1 MNYLPYCAI
10 LSVINATPEN
20 KNRPRMH
27 FPTITKEELRRKFK
41 TAALATTVIFS
52 PLTLA
57 AQGQLPS
64 APNLPAQ
71 DTMTTT
77 PGLINAPPP
86 ESEPVPLPH
95 RFTPLASFAPLFGT
109 PDERARNIF
118 FIQNRETIAE
128 YRTLTNST
136 LTGALTRDELKTIND
151 IKKAAAPDAK
161 KYKISVAVAATL
173 HFAARQT
180 GTDFESMVTR
190 LQENSG
196 NVMNVAS
203 ARLRADNVYKFN
215 VSTWL
220 YLMKTHGAKHGMGF
234 FADNIEVSPPAM
246 NAQNQPTVRV
256 HVNDPAVLR
265 QIIAMRNN
273 PRISTL
279 MGAEY
284 VAHEAEVPQTA
295 YKGMNYAYDIQVAEQ
310 QRALMTIG
318 FDLGIRGAD
327 GVKGPLTAAALQEF
341 RLMSQPLLAQG
352 QTLDAMLQESARLAI
367 EDAAKYSTMYNA
379 INPATTFAVRHASKV
394 AGVDFGYLM
403 QLAGAESGFDAG
415 ISATTSSATGL
426 FQFID
431 NTWLVSLYTH
441 GAKYGLGDIAKRIEV
456 ERNAAGEITTASIR
470 DPLVEKYAL
479 SLRTDPRIM
488 ALMGAEF
495 AKDNREVLQA
505 ALPRRTI
512 TRTDQYLAHFLG
524 SGQATNFIV
533 KLDRNPNAAAKSS
546 FPAAAEANHNVFYK
560 RSGVA
565 RSLEEVYNLFKNKF
579 SSTFFDPP
587 VAPPPPRPVPLPP
600 QRPPSLR

>member
-1 MNYLPYCAI
+1 MNFP
-10 LSVINATPEN
+10 
-20 KNRPRMH
+20 H
-27 FPTITKEELRRKFK
+27 FDKAELRRKFK
-41 TAALATTVIFS
+41 SAALATTVIFS

-57 AQGQLPS
+57 AQGQTPSPPSLPV
-64 APNLPAQ
+64 Q
-71 DTMTTT
+71 DTLTTT
-77 PGLINAPPP
+77 PGLVNAPPP
-86 ESEPVPLPH
+86 ENEPVPLPH

-109 PDERARNIF
+109 ADERSRNIF

-128 YRTLTNST
+128 YRTLTNSAN
-136 LTGALTRDELKTIND
+136 TGPLTRDELKTIGD

-161 KYKISVAVAATL
+161 KYKISLAVAATL

-180 GTDFESMVTR
+180 GTDFEAMVTR

-196 NVMNVAS
+196 NVMNVS
-203 ARLRADNVYKFN
+203 PTRLRAGDVYKFN

-220 YLMKTHGAKHGMGF
+220 YLMKTQGAKHGMGF

-265 QIIAMRNN
+265 QIVAMRSN
-273 PRISTL
+273 PRISAL
-279 MGAEY
+279 LGAEY
-284 VAHEAEVPQTA
+284 VAHEAEIPQTA
-295 YKGMNYAYDIQVAEQ
+295 YKGMNYAYDIQIAEQ

-327 GVKGPLTAAALQEF
+327 GVKGPLTEAALKEF
-341 RLMSQPLLAQG
+341 RLMSQPLLTQG
-352 QTLDAMLQESARLAI
+352 QTLDSVLQEAARQAV
-367 EDAAKYSTMYNA
+367 EDATKYSTVYNA
-379 INPATTFAVRHASKV
+379 INPSTTFAVRHASKV

-431 NTWLVSLYTH
+431 NTWLVSLYSH
-441 GAKYGLGDIAKRIEV
+441 GAKYGLGDIASRIEV
-456 ERNAAGEITTASIR
+456 QRNAAGEITTASIK

-479 SLRTDPRIM
+479 GLRTDPRIM

-495 AKDNREVLQA
+495 AKDNHDNLQA
-505 ALPRRTI
+505 ALPRRNI
-512 TRTDQYLAHFLG
+512 TRADQYLAHFLG

-579 SSTFFDPP
+579 SSTFFD
-587 VAPPPPRPVPLPP
+587 APAAAPLPRPVPLPP
-600 QRPPSLR
+600 QRPGPRQ